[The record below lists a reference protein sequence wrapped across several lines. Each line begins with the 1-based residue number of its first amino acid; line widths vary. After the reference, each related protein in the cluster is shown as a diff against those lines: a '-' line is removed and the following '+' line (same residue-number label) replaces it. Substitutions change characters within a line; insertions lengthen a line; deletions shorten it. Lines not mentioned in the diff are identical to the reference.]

1 MENKKLKKDIK
12 KYIKNIKR
20 NLPCVNK
27 TMQDLIKKMQKSIEV
42 YVYEN
47 NVENIKEIEKHFG
60 TSKSVAE
67 EFAVGLDSNYVKAYK
82 FKRRTVTVF
91 LSILAAILVVIALLS
106 VYIVAENEKHT
117 PAFYSDVIVYEEI

>member
-47 NVENIKEIEKHFG
+47 NVENIKEIERIYNSQGIK
-60 TSKSVAE
+60 T
-67 EFAVGLDSNYVKAYK
+67 
-82 FKRRTVTVF
+82 
-91 LSILAAILVVIALLS
+91 I
-106 VYIVAENEKHT
+106 
-117 PAFYSDVIVYEEI
+117 YEENQGNHFKDGTLRMAKGIKWILE

>member
-82 FKRRTVTVF
+82 FSCNCVAF
-91 LSILAAILVVIALLS
+91 S
-106 VYIVAENEKHT
+106 VYCCRKRKTHT
-117 PAFYSDVIVYEEI
+117 RFL